1 MMKKEIATIFR
12 RFDYEHYHQMIDYY
26 TLKIE
31 LDKTNYFYWGARGAA
46 HYELERFDEA
56 ISDLS
61 QAIEINPNYVMGY
74 YNRGRSY
81 FGLEDFEQAIK
92 DLEKS
97 KSLDNSLVVYDY
109 YLGLSY
115 AHFDY
120 YDEAIE
126 CYSSILKGNAK
137 KEYFCSKTVMM
148 IKGDLNRLTE
158 ENEKVNRS
166 IAELLA

>member
-12 RFDYEHYHQMIDYY
+12 RFDYVHYHEMVDYY

-46 HYELERFDEA
+46 HYELENFDEA
-56 ISDLS
+56 IFDLS

-97 KSLDNSLVVYDY
+97 KSLDNSLVVYDF

-126 CYSSILKGNAK
+126 CYSSILKENTK
-137 KEYFCSKTVMM
+137 KRYFCNKNVEI
-148 IKGDLNRLTE
+148 IKDELNILIE
-158 ENEKVNRS
+158 KNEKVNRD